1 MANTTSSKTA
11 ITVAADVATF
21 NTKNAA
27 NGMTVY
33 LKYDVGNG
41 TSATITFT
49 VKNSKLSTDAYQ
61 YWDTSS
67 LTIAAEVYTLNAT
80 GNYRIG
86 LPLALDED
94 TLIATVAY
102 TGGTTQTLV
111 VDAQFGG

>member
-1 MANTTSSKTA
+1 MANTTSSKTG
-11 ITVAADVATF
+11 TVVADVVTF
-21 NTKNAA
+21 NSKNCAD
-27 NGMTVY
+27 GMTIY
-33 LKYDVGNG
+33 LKYNVGDG
-41 TSATITFT
+41 TSAALTFT

-67 LTIAAEVYTLNAT
+67 LTVAAETYTLNAT

-94 TLIATVAY
+94 TLIATVVY